1 MSELWLPIFYVLSMA
16 LFILILCD
24 CLYKKILFKLCRK
37 VSQTFLPVKEKK
49 RISKEKI
56 RKMKI
61 IFAQYEENLKKLAS
75 NVVASKL
82 NDGISVP
89 WFKKKYLICVLGM
102 FHYTHETESAE
113 KILFEE
119 GCSLRKALGQDADSI
134 IVARLM
140 VQSNLRTPH
149 DLHGR
154 RRCFTMLSSYQVNL
168 N

>member
-89 WFKKKYLICVLGM
+89 WFKKICNMCSRYVSL
-102 FHYTHETESAE
+102 YTWNGKCRENPIWGRLQFTEGPWPGCWLHHCSA
-113 KILFEE
+113 
-119 GCSLRKALGQDADSI
+119 ADG
-134 IVARLM
+134 AE
-140 VQSNLRTPH
+140 QSP
-149 DLHGR
+149 D
-154 RRCFTMLSSYQVNL
+154 SSWSTW
-168 N
+168 